1 MIVGDPA
8 LQMEQTSVPLAPG
21 VRLMRWAVLA
31 AAAGSILLYFLLVA
45 LRIGYPF
52 ELEIFEGMTAD
63 HVDRILQ
70 GLPIYTAPSLD
81 FVPNIYPPLF
91 YYLAAGLAWIFGVNL
106 WVLRLVSVTA
116 SIGCLVLLFLY
127 VRRETGSRFC
137 GFLSAG
143 FYAATYGVCSAWFDV
158 ARVDSLYLFFL
169 LSGFY
174 ALRFQA
180 TPRGGVLAGVLLALA
195 FFTKQTTL
203 SAALPVLGAVT
214 LARPRQAGW
223 CLVPLF
229 LLAAGG
235 SFLLDRL
242 HPGGWYRAYVLEHLS
257 QHALQP
263 NRGHVYW
270 VRHIARHMPLIS
282 LAALVALWKG
292 FPDRTHWRER
302 LFLPA
307 LAVGLVATA
316 WIGWWSVNGA
326 ENALMPDCALFAL
339 LTGILFHQAMKRT
352 SSPSLQ
358 AGICLLVLAQF
369 ALVAYDPRERVPSR
383 ADREAG
389 EALIE
394 RLKQID
400 GDVWI
405 ASHGHLG
412 RMAGKPIHGLYFDP
426 LLDVAPWGM
435 TPSPTIREQIDQAI
449 RERRFAALLVNEHRL
464 YKDWWGDYY
473 QDAGPVFPR
482 RDVFWP
488 VSGGKTRPKTIFVP
502 RPKP

>member
-1 MIVGDPA
+1 LG
-8 LQMEQTSVPLAPG
+8 
-21 VRLMRWAVLA
+21 

-70 GLPIYTAPSLD
+70 GLPIYAAPSLD
-81 FVPNIYPPLF
+81 FVPNIYPPLY
-91 YYLAAGLAWIFGVNL
+91 YYLSAGLAWVFGVNL

-116 SIGCLVLLFLY
+116 SVGCLAVLFAY
-127 VRRETGSRFC
+127 VRRETDSRFC

-174 ALRFQA
+174 ILRFHETRQ
-180 TPRGGVLAGVLLALA
+180 GGVLAGVLLALA

-214 LARPRQAGW
+214 LVRPRQAGW
-223 CLVPLF
+223 ILAPLAILVV
-229 LLAAGG
+229 GG
-235 SFLLDRL
+235 SFVLDRL
-242 HPGGWYRAYVLEHLS
+242 HPGGWYRAYVLEHLT

-263 NRGHVYW
+263 GRGHIFW
-270 VRHIARHMPLIS
+270 TRHILLHMPLIS
-282 LAALVALWKG
+282 LAALAALWKG
-292 FPDRTHWRER
+292 FPNRTHWRER

-307 LAVGLVATA
+307 LAVGLLSTA
-316 WIGWWSVNGA
+316 WIGAWSLNGA

-339 LTGILFHQAMKRT
+339 LMGILFHQANKRAT
-352 SSPSLQ
+352 SPKWQ
-358 AGICLLVLAQF
+358 MAICLLVLAQF
-369 ALVAYDPRERVPSR
+369 ALVVYNPYEKKLVYDPRERVPSR

-389 EALIE
+389 EALVE

-405 ASHGHLG
+405 AWHGHLG
-412 RMAGKPIHGLYFDP
+412 RMAGKPIHALYFDP
-426 LLDVAPWGM
+426 LLDVVPWGVQP
-435 TPSPTIREQIDQAI
+435 TPTIREQIDQAI
-449 RERRFAALLVNEHRL
+449 REQRFAAILLDEHRL
-464 YKDWWGDYY
+464 YLDWWGDYY
-473 QDAGPVFPR
+473 EDAGPVFPR

-488 VSGGKTRPKTIFVP
+488 VTGGKTRPKTLFVP
-502 RPKP
+502 REKP